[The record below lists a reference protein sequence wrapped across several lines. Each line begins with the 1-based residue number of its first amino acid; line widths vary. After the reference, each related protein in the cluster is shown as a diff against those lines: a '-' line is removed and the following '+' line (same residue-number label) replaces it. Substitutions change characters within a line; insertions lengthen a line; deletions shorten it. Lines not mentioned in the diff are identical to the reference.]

1 MDRLFQ
7 PKIRRTLAAL
17 WAVGWLVVAAL
28 LLLPIPG
35 GVPDGADK
43 VVHFLIFGGMAFGA
57 VSFSHRAGQLAG
69 LALLTIAGG
78 TALEFA
84 QRLTTWRTFDLND
97 AAANTLGATSGYLVA
112 LIVLMFWIRRADP
125 TYQARRPV
133 QL

>member
-7 PKIRRTLAAL
+7 PSTRRVLAAF
-17 WAVGWLVVAAL
+17 WALAWVVVAAL

-43 VVHFLIFGGMAFGA
+43 VVHFLLFGTLAFGA
-57 VSFSHRAGQLAG
+57 VGFSHRPGRLAG
-69 LALLTIAGG
+69 LALVTIAGG

-97 AAANTLGATSGYLVA
+97 AAANTLGATFGFALALLV
-112 LIVLMFWIRRADP
+112 LFLWIRPADP
-125 TYQARRPV
+125 TQRARRPA
-133 QL
+133 